1 MSNMEEAGTFV
12 KKYIFPIIIS
22 FSGLMLLYTAL
33 FSGTG
38 SITQSGN
45 FLMGALIVFLM
56 GIVTFLYIKEIITKS
71 FHIIVLAVMFISCLF
86 LGYSTYSS
94 VSTTIAEIELKKEID
109 TNIKQ
114 GLRDIEIT
122 QLEYKKKYG
131 WYCDNFNELKRFLK
145 EDSVYS
151 ISTIGIVPDYK
162 ITPEHATI
170 LGYDIIQDYI
180 QMESYDE
187 SEALKC
193 GLLKKDT
200 SWINVTE
207 KLFPSSSDSSN
218 NRIYPFNLGKLNIV
232 PMSDNKE
239 FTLFADILESSDDV
253 SFEVLLYRNNQI
265 NQFVSANIIDFNGND
280 RSFYGKDIKGLV
292 VKDSIH
298 QMKGFKINDII
309 LNINGTIYNDS
320 KEVLRLIKDSKRDTL
335 IFKIKRNNNLI
346 SISLT
351 QKDIIEKSSRA
362 AWSDLSDLFE
372 YNLLPSFYNPK
383 EFSPFYI
390 GKELVTKEDE
400 FSSPKLNLEKFKLLL
415 LKRNFDTTKIT
426 FEFSKSVIT
435 PFSQVNSNENNF
447 YLLSK
452 IGTPVFTAFDPSPYD
467 PLNERDTLITGS
479 MSEVKTSGNWK

>member
-1 MSNMEEAGTFV
+1 MEEAGTFI

-56 GIVTFLYIKEIITKS
+56 GIVTFLYIKEIITKNL
-71 FHIIVLAVMFISCLF
+71 HMIVLTVMFISCLF

-94 VSTTIAEIELKKEID
+94 VSTTISEIELKKEMD
-109 TNIKQ
+109 ANIKQ

-122 QLEYKKKYG
+122 QLEFKKKYG
-131 WYCDNFNELKRFLK
+131 WYSDNFNELKRFLK

-162 ITPEHATI
+162 ITPEHAEI

-180 QMESYDE
+180 QIESYDE

-200 SWINVTE
+200 SWINVKE
-207 KLFPSSSDSSN
+207 KLFPSISDSSN
-218 NRIYPFNLGKLNIV
+218 NRVFPFDLEKLNIV
-232 PMSDNKE
+232 PMSENKE
-239 FTLFADILESSDDV
+239 FVLLADILESSDDV
-253 SFEVLLYRNNQI
+253 SFEVLLFSKDQKTH
-265 NQFVSANIIDFNGND
+265 FVSANIIDFNGND
-280 RSFYGKDIKGLV
+280 IDFYGKNIKGLI

-298 QMKGFKINDII
+298 QMKGFRINDII
-309 LNINGTIYNDS
+309 LDINGRVYNDS
-320 KEVLRLIKDSKRDTL
+320 KEVLKLIKESKRDTL
-335 IFKIKRNNNLI
+335 LFKIKRNENLI
-346 SISLT
+346 TIPLT
-351 QKDIIEKSSRA
+351 QKDIIGKSSRA

-372 YNLLPSFYNPK
+372 YNLLPSFYNPTR
-383 EFSPFYI
+383 FNPFHI
-390 GKELVTKEDE
+390 GKDAVIKEDE

-415 LKRNFDTTKIT
+415 LKRNFDTTKVT
-426 FEFSKSVIT
+426 FEFSKSVVT
-435 PFSQVNSNENNF
+435 PFSQVNSEENNF

-479 MSEVKTSGNWK
+479 MTEVKTSGNWK